1 MNHMEKTYQM
11 AGYFNYKFN
20 WSKFTSRAYFG
31 YRFVYLDLENSTTTL
46 EAKIQG
52 PLLGIS
58 FIF

>member
-1 MNHMEKTYQM
+1 M

-52 PLLGIS
+52 PLIGIS
-58 FIF
+58 FLF